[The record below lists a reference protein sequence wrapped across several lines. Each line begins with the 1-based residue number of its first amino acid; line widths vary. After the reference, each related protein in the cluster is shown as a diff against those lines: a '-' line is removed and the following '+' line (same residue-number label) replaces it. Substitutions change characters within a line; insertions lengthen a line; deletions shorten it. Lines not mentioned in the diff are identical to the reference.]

1 MAHLIFDPTAY
12 TVSSGTESMELLAK
26 EFALLMFLYENR
38 GKAFSREQLLDRVW
52 VLEYPVERT
61 VDDHIYRLRKRLQ
74 RWSHIR
80 INTIRGYGYSLVL
93 AETKG
98 VDNPSVRD
106 EEVQSAV
113 QALFEKYHLLGQ
125 GKSIMALA
133 SQHEA
138 LGFEM
143 SPFYQRYIRFM
154 TADIRWFMEKCE
166 VPPQER
172 LYWLLLLYTGIEP
185 DPERV
190 LQYCESALKKGFMAP
205 EQHREMEIL
214 NILEVYIAAGRP
226 DQAIDRFAH
235 TRRVVEKD
243 GLTGFVMPVAL
254 MEMYAHVSAGNLE
267 EADRTSAKLERL
279 IEKEPYLREI
289 GRFQVMKGLRLLIEG
304 REREAEERLD
314 EGLEVL
320 GMSLHMPLY
329 LDAVNQI
336 NQFLRRFRPE
346 SPLLRKY
353 ASLLRAA
360 DKEYRLSEYLPE
372 MIGFIEGILSGK
384 IQ

>member
-1 MAHLIFDPTAY
+1 MAQLIFDPSGY
-12 TVSSGTESMELLAK
+12 MVSSGTESMELLAK
-26 EFALLMFLYENR
+26 EFALLKFLYENR
-38 GKAFSREQLLDRVW
+38 GQAFSREQLLDRVW

-61 VDDHIYRLRKRLQ
+61 VDDHIYRLRKKLQ

-113 QALFEKYHLLGQ
+113 QSLFEKYHLLGQ

-133 SQHEA
+133 SQHEV

-143 SPFYQRYIRFM
+143 SPFYQNYIRFL
-154 TADIRWFMEKCE
+154 TADIRWFVETCE
-166 VPPQER
+166 VPPRER
-172 LYWLLLLYTGIEP
+172 LYWLLLLYAGIDPE
-185 DPERV
+185 PERV
-190 LQYCESALKKGFMAP
+190 LQYCEWALRKGLMAP

-214 NILEVYIAAGRP
+214 NILEVYAAAGRP
-226 DQAIDRFAH
+226 ELAIGRFAH

-254 MEMYAHVSAGNLE
+254 MEMYAHVVAGNLE
-267 EADRTSAKLERL
+267 EADRTSARLERL
-279 IEKEPYLREI
+279 IEEEPYLREI
-289 GRFQVMKGLRLLIEG
+289 GRFEVMKGLRLLIEG
-304 REREAEERLD
+304 REQEAEEHLD
-314 EGLEVL
+314 EGLKVL
-320 GMSLHMPLY
+320 DMSLHMPLY
-329 LDAVNQI
+329 LDAINQI

-346 SPLLRKY
+346 SRLLRKY
-353 ASLLRAA
+353 ASLFEAV

-372 MIGFIEGILSGK
+372 MERFIEGVLSGQ
-384 IQ
+384 IH